1 MWQELLKEGIKE
13 GFKHAPRWLVI
24 AGITVALGIGALH
37 LIVDPLIKLEPIIS
51 KSTTAQQ
58 EVVAKFSDFRKEQN
72 NKLDSIS
79 KNLNMMYIAHGDK
92 LDVLTYQYGTMSDI
106 VNMLNENTTSKFNI
120 LLDSETDKDIIH
132 KLELLDVKMKY
143 FIENSNRT
151 NAILMQKM
159 GVDSFGINA
168 RPIKKLKAN

>member
-1 MWQELLKEGIKE
+1 MWEKITEHFTKNVASWVKNLAGVALISVGTLYFGVEPLLK
-13 GFKHAPRWLVI
+13 LQ
-24 AGITVALGIGALH
+24 
-37 LIVDPLIKLEPIIS
+37 PIIS
-51 KSTTAQQ
+51 SNTTAQQ
-58 EVVAKFSDFRKEQN
+58 EVITKFQDFRKEQN

-79 KNLNMMYIAHGDK
+79 KNLSMMYIAHGDK

-151 NAILMQKM
+151 NAILMEKM
-159 GVDSFGINA
+159 GVDSFGINT
-168 RPIKKLKAN
+168 RPVKKLKAN